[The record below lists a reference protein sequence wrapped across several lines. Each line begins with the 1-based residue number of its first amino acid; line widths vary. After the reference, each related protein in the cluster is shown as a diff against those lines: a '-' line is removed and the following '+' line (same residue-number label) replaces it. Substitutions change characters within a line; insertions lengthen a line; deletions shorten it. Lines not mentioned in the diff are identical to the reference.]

1 MKILFTLLL
10 VLAAAGARAGSAP
23 LIADIASADSVLI
36 HAEMWGDQGPVV
48 VLVHGW
54 SCDSTYWRS
63 QVLPLSLD
71 YRVVAIDLAGH
82 GKSGAGRKA
91 YTMASFGQ
99 DVAAVLKAWD
109 LRDVVLVG
117 HSMGGAVI
125 TEAALLVPERVVG
138 LIGIDNF
145 QKVDMVLGEEQ
156 IAGFTAGFTQDFP
169 GFTAQWVR
177 TMFPATADTALV
189 ASVASDMAAAPP
201 AVAVSA
207 MSELLHWY
215 GGQAAAR
222 LALLKVPLLCINSD
236 REPTDEAAMKAV
248 VPGYQVRYLANTGH
262 FLFRDNPIAFNNV
275 LRETLDQF
283 GPR

>member
-1 MKILFTLLL
+1 MKTLFTLLL
-10 VLAAAGARAGSAP
+10 VLGATGSLAGTTP

-36 HAEMWGDQGPVV
+36 HAEMWGDQGPAI

-82 GKSGAGRKA
+82 GKSGAGRKT

-99 DVAAVLKAWD
+99 DVAAVLKSWD

-125 TEAALLVPERVVG
+125 TEAALIAPERVIG
-138 LIGIDNF
+138 LIGVDNF
-145 QKVDMVLGEEQ
+145 HEVDMVLGEEQ
-156 IAGFTAGFTQDFP
+156 IAGFTAAFEHDFP
-169 GFTAQWVR
+169 GFTAKWVR
-177 TMFPATADTALV
+177 DMFPATADSALV
-189 ASVASDMAAAPP
+189 TSIANDMAAAPP

-207 MSELLHWY
+207 MAELLHWY
-215 GGQAAAR
+215 GGQAPAR
-222 LALLKVPLLCINSD
+222 LALLKVPLMCINSD
-236 REPTDEAAMKAV
+236 LEPTDEAAMKAV

-262 FLFRDNPIAFNNV
+262 FLFRDDPIAFNNT
-275 LRETLDQF
+275 LRETLDQIE
-283 GPR
+283 PR